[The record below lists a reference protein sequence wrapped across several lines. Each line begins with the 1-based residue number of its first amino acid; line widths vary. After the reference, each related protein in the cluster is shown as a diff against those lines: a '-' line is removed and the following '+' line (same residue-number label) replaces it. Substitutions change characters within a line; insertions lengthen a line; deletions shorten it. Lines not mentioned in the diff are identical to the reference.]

1 MIKAVYYNRSSN
13 ELYFEENPNLE
24 DPNYLTMMD
33 VSQDQMEFGE
43 IRFSPTLH
51 ITLETQ
57 KFLIHKATNI
67 EYNRKRVLDLIDS
80 IRIEK
85 LGERKDVFFIFAD
98 RQFDGDLKA
107 KGNIRDC
114 YQALCIIQ
122 SESGVFP
129 IRWKAFDNEYFSFTS
144 FEQFESFY
152 HTFLA
157 FRFQFENK
165 VNQDTFDLKDNINL
179 AQSLSEI
186 FGIESK
192 CLNIGEIPEGPE

>member
-13 ELYFEENPNLE
+13 ELYFEDNPNYE
-24 DPNYLTMMD
+24 DTNFLSLMD
-33 VSQDQMEFGE
+33 VTEDQMQFGE
-43 IRFSPTLH
+43 IRFSPILH

-67 EYNRKRVLDLIDS
+67 EYNRKRVLELIDQ
-80 IRIEK
+80 IRLEK
-85 LGERKDVFFIFAD
+85 LGERKDLSFDFSE
-98 RQFDGDLKA
+98 RSFDGDLKA

-122 SESGVFP
+122 SAPGVFP
-129 IRWKAFDNEYFSFTS
+129 IRWKAFDNEYFSFTT
-144 FEQFESFY
+144 FEQFENFY

-165 VNQDTFDLKDNINL
+165 VNQDTFDLKDNLLL
-179 AQSLSEI
+179 AQTLPEI
-186 FGIESK
+186 QVIES
-192 CLNIGEIPEGPE
+192 NSFQIGEIAVGTE